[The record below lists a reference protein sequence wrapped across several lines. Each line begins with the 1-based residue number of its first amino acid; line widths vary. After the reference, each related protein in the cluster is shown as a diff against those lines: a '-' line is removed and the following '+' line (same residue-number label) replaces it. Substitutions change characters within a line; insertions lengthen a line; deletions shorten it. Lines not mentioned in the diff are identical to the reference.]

1 MRTPAPQV
9 PKRAN
14 KASETHIHAG
24 LLLRPLPPVQRCKML
39 LLLYLLLPAAACK
52 GGVQP
57 ESGC

>member
-1 MRTPAPQV
+1 
-9 PKRAN
+9 
-14 KASETHIHAG
+14 
-24 LLLRPLPPVQRCKML
+24 VQRCKML